1 MGYKNILT
9 NLQNV
14 TPGNIA
20 TLKCPS
26 GPGAPT
32 YDQITLELEG
42 GMTPA
47 HIEWV
52 RGKINGKIFLD
63 EGSGLQI
70 NDRAD
75 YLGIYN
81 DATAVVLDFTN
92 PVARNGAA
100 EQLVSALPA
109 SLMQD
114 LSFEIKIASN
124 APAGGRINAVA
135 NYRPP
140 TSNPFIKKMLST
152 SEGFSAA
159 GTEGRPNVIYL
170 PVGDKSGGKIL
181 RVWIHEGVPGSV
193 TGAEIRI
200 ANSVM
205 HAVTRARLERDQ
217 KRNERVPQTGVVV
230 LDFIED
236 GNLAGLLDTIQ
247 SPTAELRIMSNQQ
260 DAYRVWYEFLD
271 PINRL

>member
-1 MGYKNILT
+1 MGYKNTLT

-14 TPGNIA
+14 APGNIA

-32 YDQITLELEG
+32 YDQIALELEG
-42 GMTPA
+42 GLTPA

-52 RGKINGKIFLD
+52 RGKFNGRIFFD
-63 EGSGLQI
+63 EGSGVVI

-100 EQLVSALPA
+100 EQLVSALPGA
-109 SLMQD
+109 LVQD
-114 LSFEIKIASN
+114 LSFEIKLASN
-124 APAGGRINAVA
+124 APAGGRITAVA

-140 TSNPFIKKMLST
+140 TANPFVRKMLST
-152 SEGFSAA
+152 SESFSAA
-159 GTEGRPNVIYL
+159 GTEGRPNVIYV
-170 PVGDKSGGKIL
+170 PNGEKAGGKIL
-181 RVWIHEGVPGSV
+181 RCWIHEGVAGSI

-205 HAVTRARLERDQ
+205 HTVTRARLERDQ
-217 KRNERVPQTGVVV
+217 KRNERVPQTGIVV

-247 SPTAELRIMSNQQ
+247 SPTVELRLVTSQG

-271 PINRL
+271 PVSRL